1 MLVPGSQRFGRMP
14 RKDEAEWWLDN
25 APVEPISL
33 SGKAGSLAIWH
44 GSLWHGSRPR
54 TTQGMRITLPFV
66 YARSYM
72 QPIHSWQEALA
83 ENDNTS
89 WLEKYPEL
97 NKVLGLWH
105 PYPTDRD
112 GPEVPQE
119 RGEST
124 KHMIG
129 VGDNIYA

>member
-1 MLVPGSQRFGRMP
+1 MKHHQ
-14 RKDEAEWWLDN
+14 
-25 APVEPISL
+25 
-33 SGKAGSLAIWH
+33 
-44 GSLWHGSRPR
+44 
-54 TTQGMRITLPFV
+54 RITLPFV

-72 QPIHSWQEALA
+72 QPIHSWTQAVA
-83 ENDNTS
+83 ENDNAR

-112 GPEVPQE
+112 GSDVPMAE
-119 RGEST
+119 EGI
-124 KHMIG
+124 KDMVG